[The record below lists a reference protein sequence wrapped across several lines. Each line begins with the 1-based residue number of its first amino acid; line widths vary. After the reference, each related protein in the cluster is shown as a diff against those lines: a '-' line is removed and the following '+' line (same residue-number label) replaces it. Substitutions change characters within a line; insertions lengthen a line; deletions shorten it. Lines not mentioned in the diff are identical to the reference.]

1 MRKIIPSLS
10 LIAVILGVAVST
22 SSSDRGKRRKFEADL
37 RGIFE
42 VTSAGGAIS
51 TVAKGS
57 FDARL
62 SNDGNTLSYRLRYS
76 DLEDDITQA
85 HIHVGQFHTSGGIS
99 VWLCKTDANPGPTPD
114 LTPFCPD
121 PRSGEV
127 EGTLTEAN
135 VVGPAGQG
143 VDAGEFDE
151 LVRLMRAGVTYANV
165 HSVKFPGGEIRGQVR
180 ED

>member
-1 MRKIIPSLS
+1 MRKFIPFIPLV
-10 LIAVILGVAVST
+10 AVIMGVAVST
-22 SSSDRGKRRKFEADL
+22 ASSDRGKRRKFEADL
-37 RGIFE
+37 KGIFE
-42 VTSAGGAIS
+42 VTAAGGAIS

-57 FDARL
+57 FSARL
-62 SNDGNTLSYRLRYS
+62 SDDGNTLTYRLRYS

-99 VWLCKTDANPGPTPD
+99 VFLCKTEANPGPTPD

-127 EGTLTEAN
+127 EGTLTAAN
-135 VVGPAGQG
+135 VFGPAGQG
-143 VDAGEFDE
+143 VAAGEFEE
-151 LVRLMRAGVTYANV
+151 LVRLMRSGVTYANV
-165 HSVKFPGGEIRGQVR
+165 HSLKFPAGEVRGQIR